1 MYHSYACLLHFLYL
15 QVYTTGMLI
24 IILVILIILFLTGS
38 IHISG
43 FTIPHT
49 VLFNLNGHPI
59 TLINTLIFLAIAIGV
74 LPSPFREIA
83 GVLFILWLLSIL
95 GFIAI
100 AGLST
105 LLVLAIIVG
114 IILSVIGI

>member
-1 MYHSYACLLHFLYL
+1 
-15 QVYTTGMLI
+15 MLI

-59 TLINTLIFLAIAIGV
+59 TLINTLIFLAIAFAIGV